1 MMNQRVADH
10 FFKQTGSLPPDEQ
23 ITTCFSCTLNA
34 NVQCPGQFYCGDQ
47 AVYFYSKI
55 NYKTLVGKSTKIR
68 LYYRDIASFASRKA
82 DQIFIKVQTKRT
94 LGQDLR
100 SSGSEKYEIPS
111 EYLLCKFSNQA
122 RDECVRFVAEKLSRV
137 NQIPVNVCPISTSST
152 SVPTHSR
159 SITDSSSVAAEESSI
174 TRLVRNVTLPL
185 VAQHLCT
192 YGASSG
198 WSSLNLKNTP
208 H

>member
-1 MMNQRVADH
+1 
-10 FFKQTGSLPPDEQ
+10 
-23 ITTCFSCTLNA
+23 
-34 NVQCPGQFYCGDQ
+34 
-47 AVYFYSKI
+47 
-55 NYKTLVGKSTKIR
+55 
-68 LYYRDIASFASRKA
+68 
-82 DQIFIKVQTKRT
+82 
-94 LGQDLR
+94 
-100 SSGSEKYEIPS
+100 
-111 EYLLCKFSNQA
+111 
-122 RDECVRFVAEKLSRV
+122 
-137 NQIPVNVCPISTSST
+137 
-152 SVPTHSR
+152 VPTHSR